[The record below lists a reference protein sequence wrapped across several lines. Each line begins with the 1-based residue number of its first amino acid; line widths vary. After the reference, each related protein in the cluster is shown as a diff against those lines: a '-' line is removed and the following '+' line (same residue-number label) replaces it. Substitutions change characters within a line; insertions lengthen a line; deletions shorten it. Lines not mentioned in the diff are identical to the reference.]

1 MLLSFPVSLLSQ
13 AFISKQSQTSCSSP
27 SFFLIKHL
35 RTMDPLKMEKLQAM
49 RSYRRNHFFLV
60 FLHYILRVVL
70 VGLFLSCPNWL
81 PSICSFVKFF
91 FLVCLP
97 NIGATVS
104 GPKFVFVVSN
114 IIIIFLVGESRL
126 SKSPAQHP
134 GIYEDYVSRSQSL
147 QRMASVE
154 VKEKEAV
161 MVEPSFE
168 EIKEKDEEAVAEEEE
183 EVKGDAV
190 EEELVTEREELLEEE
205 YEELPAE
212 ELNRRVEDFIAKV
225 NMQRKLEARMLI

>member
-1 MLLSFPVSLLSQ
+1 
-13 AFISKQSQTSCSSP
+13 
-27 SFFLIKHL
+27 
-35 RTMDPLKMEKLQAM
+35 MDPVKMEKLQAM

-60 FLHYILRVVL
+60 FLQYVLRVVL

-91 FLVCLP
+91 FVVCLP

-126 SKSPAQHP
+126 SKSPAQQP
-134 GIYEDYVSRSQSL
+134 GIYEDYVSRRQSQSRSQSL
-147 QRMASVE
+147 QRMPSVE

-168 EIKEKDEEAVAEEEE
+168 ETKEKDEETVEEE
-183 EVKGDAV
+183 EVKGDAG
-190 EEELVTEREELLEEE
+190 EEELETEREELLEEE

>member
-35 RTMDPLKMEKLQAM
+35 RTMDALKMEKLQAM

-60 FLHYILRVVL
+60 FLQYILRVVL

-81 PSICSFVKFF
+81 PSICSFAKF

-126 SKSPAQHP
+126 SKSPARHP

-147 QRMASVE
+147 QRMVSVE

-161 MVEPSFE
+161 MVEPSLE
-168 EIKEKDEEAVAEEEE
+168 ETKEKDEETVEEEEE
-183 EVKGDAV
+183 EVKGDAG
-190 EEELVTEREELLEEE
+190 EEELETEREELLEEE